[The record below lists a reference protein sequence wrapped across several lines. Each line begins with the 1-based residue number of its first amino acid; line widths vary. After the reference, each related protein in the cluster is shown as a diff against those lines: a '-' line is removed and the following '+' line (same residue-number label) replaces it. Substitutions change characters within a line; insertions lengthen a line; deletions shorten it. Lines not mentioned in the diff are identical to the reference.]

1 MRGQEVEV
9 PMTALP
15 VPWPAAGRH
24 RVGRLCRR
32 LHRRHAEE
40 LGRPARVARALVTA
54 VAVVVLAACA
64 TAIGAVASGNWQ
76 VRPVLSG
83 SMRPVFPIG
92 GVLITQRVPTSSLR
106 VGDVAVLHP
115 PGNPGIT
122 YIHRIVWIEHRG
134 SQTLVRTKGDANP
147 IADPWTARIDG
158 PVAYEGRYVLPYVGY
173 AAVWIHSPA
182 GRRVLLALAGAAFGL
197 CGWSLRRSRRLQA
210 AGHGDEGT
218 VPLALEPADL
228 GPGALP
234 TTQDP

>member
-1 MRGQEVEV
+1 
-9 PMTALP
+9 MTALP
-15 VPWPAAGRH
+15 VPWTAAGRH
-24 RVGRLCRR
+24 RVGRLPRR
-32 LHRRHAEE
+32 LRRRHAEK
-40 LGRPARVARALVTA
+40 LGGRARAARVLVTA
-54 VAVVVLAACA
+54 MTVVALAACGVA
-64 TAIGAVASGNWQ
+64 VGAVATGEWQ

-83 SMRPVFPIG
+83 SMRPDFPIG

-173 AAVWIHSPA
+173 AAVWIHSPI
-182 GRRVLLALAGAAFGL
+182 GRQVLLVVAGAAFGV
-197 CGWSLRRSRRLQA
+197 CGWSLRRSRRSRRLRA
-210 AGHGDEGT
+210 AGNGGEGT
-218 VPLALEPADL
+218 VPVALESADL
-228 GPGALP
+228 EPGAPP
-234 TTQDP
+234 TTQDL